1 MIEADVRCIE
11 QVLRNLVENAIKYS
25 PEGGEIVI
33 AGEVKD
39 GKIVVSVSD
48 EGVGIPSEH
57 QDKIFERFHRV
68 DSPLTRGTPGSGLG
82 LSIAKG
88 HVEAH
93 GGEVWLESTIGKG
106 SKFYFSLPLDQ
117 GEKSK

>member
-1 MIEADVRCIE
+1 
-11 QVLRNLVENAIKYS
+11 VENAVKYS

-33 AGEVKD
+33 AGEVKED
-39 GKIVVSVSD
+39 KVVVSVSD
-48 EGVGIPSEH
+48 NGVGIPPEH
-57 QDKIFERFHRV
+57 RDKVFERFYRA
-68 DSPLTRGTPGSGLG
+68 DSPLTHATSGSGLG

-93 GGEVWLESTIGKG
+93 GGEVWLESTVGKG

-117 GEKSK
+117 TEDSK